1 MHIEQ
6 FSEAIRN
13 CRFCFMCRHLSGVGN
28 VTFTEAD
35 TPRIRASLIYGLAAH
50 PENWSNPDFIDTIY
64 RSDLSAACR
73 RNCVNHYDESGL
85 NLAARADIVE
95 QGLAPKYIQKVADKL
110 NAMGPWQVEGDGEIA
125 YLADRYSVEAGADRA
140 FAKIMAAKNVKYR
153 TVSGGCVGKGLQIL
167 GFLADAKRKA
177 EEFAAFANQLGAKT
191 VVVSN
196 PAAYDALVNNYKEF
210 GVVLDAKVMHTSEYI
225 LSLAP
230 KFAKQAGDVYY
241 LESDY
246 LRNYC
251 GDYEFPHKL
260 LEALGAVNRPF
271 GTNDEESYSCGEGA
285 VLLPEFNAELV
296 KELAEYVAERADHP
310 ETDVIVTASP
320 YTKIQLGKYTKL
332 KVVTLEELAAQAL

>member
-6 FSEAIRN
+6 YTDAIRN

-35 TPRIRASLIYGLAAH
+35 TPRIRASLIYGLAA
-50 PENWSNPDFIDTIY
+50 NPDCWKDSDFIDTIY

-73 RNCVNHYDESGL
+73 RNCVNHYDENGL

-95 QGLAPKYIQKVADKL
+95 KGLAPEYVKQAAAKL
-110 NAMGPWQVEGDGEIA
+110 NAMGAWQVAGDGDVV
-125 YLADRYSVEAGADRA
+125 YLADRYSVEAGADKA

-153 TVSGGCVGKGLQIL
+153 TVSGGCLGKGLNIL

-177 EEFAAFANQLGAKT
+177 EEFAAFVGKLGAKT
-191 VVVSN
+191 IVVSN
-196 PAAYDALVNNYKEF
+196 PAAYDALVNDYMEF
-210 GVVLDAKVMHTSEYI
+210 GIALNAKVMHTSEYI

-230 KFAKQAGDVYY
+230 AFTQKAGDVYY

-260 LEALGAVNRPF
+260 LENLGAVNRPF

-285 VLLPEFNAELV
+285 VLLPEFDAELV

-320 YTKIQLGKYTKL
+320 YTKIQLGKYTCL
-332 KVVTLEELAAQAL
+332 NVVTLEELAAQVL